1 MRLWRIEK
9 LLVKI
14 TKNILTFAKLDFK
27 TLNPKYSFPHS
38 FDVIIIGSGA
48 AGLYS
53 ALCLPDN
60 LRVAIITKDK
70 LKRGASDWAQ
80 GGIAAAVDPRD
91 SSQLHFEDTM
101 KAGAG
106 LCDAKAVKYLVENAV
121 ISIQSLLKMGVDF
134 DKNNGEL
141 ATTLEA
147 AHSFP
152 RVLHAADTTGRAIV
166 SILRQKV
173 LESQHISVYEQAS
186 ALNLWL
192 DDDKKQCQG
201 VCLLYESGIHWL
213 KAKGV
218 ILATGGGGQ
227 VFAHTTNP
235 PVSTGDGVALA
246 WRGGA
251 VLRDLEFVQ
260 FHPTALDKEN
270 APHFLISEAVR
281 GEGAHLI
288 DKEGRRFA
296 FDYHPKG
303 ELAPRDV
310 VSRSI
315 YNHLHQV
322 SADPVHDKV
331 YLDLRSIPV
340 HRIEYRFPNI
350 INKCKQWGIDLF
362 SQPIPV
368 SPAAHYWMGGVKVNL
383 HNETSIKGLYAIGET
398 ASTGV
403 HGANRLA
410 SNSLLECVVFAESF
424 RHLTLDT
431 TVTEASLPLVTE
443 SIKDDWA
450 KDMLVIQQIR
460 HDLPIVVWEGAGICR
475 TKVSLESSIEQIIS
489 WRHQLQSLAICQ
501 WLTQLS
507 PRQTYELTS
516 PKGEDYLKLTAETIN
531 LIDVA
536 YLIVKSA
543 LFREESRG
551 GHYRLDYPNS
561 EDNWLSHTLVQNEH
575 WLREETGNSSK
586 N

>member
-1 MRLWRIEK
+1 M
-9 LLVKI
+9 
-14 TKNILTFAKLDFK
+14 NQ
-27 TLNPKYSFPHS
+27 KYSFPHS

-53 ALCLPDN
+53 ALCLPDHF
-60 LRVAIITKDK
+60 RIAIITKDK
-70 LKRGASDWAQ
+70 LKKGASDWAQ
-80 GGIAAAVDPRD
+80 GGIAAAINPQD
-91 SSQLHFEDTM
+91 SAQLHLEDTL

-106 LCDAKAVKYLVENAV
+106 LCDEKAVKYLVENAV
-121 ISIQSLLKMGVDF
+121 TSIQSLLQMGVDF
-134 DKNNGEL
+134 DRDNGEL

-166 SILRQKV
+166 SILRQRV
-173 LESQHISVYEQAS
+173 LESPHIQVYEQAY
-186 ALNLWL
+186 ALNLWIEEE
-192 DDDKKQCQG
+192 KCRG
-201 VCLLYESGIHWL
+201 VCLLFDNGIHWL
-213 KAKGV
+213 KAERV

-235 PVSTGDGVALA
+235 QVSTGDGVALA

-251 VLRDLEFVQ
+251 ILRDLEFVQ
-260 FHPTALDKEN
+260 FHPTALDVDN

-303 ELAPRDV
+303 ELAPRDI

-315 YNHLHQV
+315 YSHLHKV
-322 SADPVHDKV
+322 SSDPVHDKV

-340 HRIEYRFPNI
+340 SRIEYRFPNI
-350 INKCKQWGIDLF
+350 INKCKQWGVDLF

-383 HNETSIKGLYAIGET
+383 DNETSIQGLYAIGET

-424 RHLTLDT
+424 RNLALDS
-431 TVTEASLPLVTE
+431 VTEESLPLVYE
-443 SIKDDWA
+443 SVNEDWEKD
-450 KDMLVIQQIR
+450 IPIIENIR
-460 HDLPIVVWEGAGICR
+460 QNLPVVVWEGAGICR
-475 TKVSLESSIEQIIS
+475 TQVGLESSIEQIIT
-489 WRHQLQSLAICQ
+489 WRNELQSLSIYQ
-501 WLTQLS
+501 WLTKLS
-507 PRQTYELTS
+507 PSHNYELLS
-516 PKGEDYLKLTAETIN
+516 HKGEEYLKLTAETFN

-536 YLIVKSA
+536 YLILKSA

-551 GHYRLDYPNS
+551 GHYRLDYPTTLDRWS
-561 EDNWLSHTLVQNEH
+561 VHTLV
-575 WLREETGNSSK
+575 K
-586 N
+586 NDTWEKS